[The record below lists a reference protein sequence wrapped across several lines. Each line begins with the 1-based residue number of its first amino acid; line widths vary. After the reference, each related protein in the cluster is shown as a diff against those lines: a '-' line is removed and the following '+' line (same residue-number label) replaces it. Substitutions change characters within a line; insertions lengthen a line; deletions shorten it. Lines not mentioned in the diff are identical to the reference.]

1 VLSRLKKQGHAGN
14 EWADMATNGMQW
26 VRNIQDGISTP
37 EEALKGL
44 ESDLAHCR
52 AVQAKADAPTMQV
65 DASNLAALE
74 GPSPHSEGVDERA
87 AWVADMVAAGAK
99 HLGASV
105 GSGTWMISSSASGK
119 SHADAGR
126 SRSAPARKMALK
138 GVPRAEERPGR
149 GHHGARGRR
158 ERAAG
163 RGATVTKASYACA
176 VNPPSSSDGGPHH
189 ALGRELGERAL

>member
-105 GSGTWMISSSASGK
+105 GEWDVDDFEFRLWKIAR
-119 SHADAGR
+119 GR
-126 SRSAPARKMALK
+126 RPQQVRPARKMALK
-138 GVPRAEERPGR
+138 GAARRRTPRTRPPWGP
-149 GHHGARGRR
+149 GAPR
-158 ERAAG
+158 
-163 RGATVTKASYACA
+163 K
-176 VNPPSSSDGGPHH
+176 GGWTRCDSHQSV
-189 ALGRELGERAL
+189 LRLRS

>member
-1 VLSRLKKQGHAGN
+1 MMSNATTQQQSVKAGLSSGELLALCQSFNPGQDLDLARAVQDAVLSRLKKQGHAGN

-126 SRSAPARKMALK
+126 SRSAP
-138 GVPRAEERPGR
+138 
-149 GHHGARGRR
+149 R
-158 ERAAG
+158 ERW
-163 RGATVTKASYACA
+163 
-176 VNPPSSSDGGPHH
+176 P
-189 ALGRELGERAL
+189 

>member
-37 EEALKGL
+37 EEAQKGL

-138 GVPRAEERPGR
+138 GAARRRTPRTRPPWGP
-149 GHHGARGRR
+149 GRR